1 MQVNGESV
9 CKAPGMN
16 PNTEQALVSRVLGI
30 ECSNKSR
37 TVNSLR
43 VSCGG

>member
-9 CKAPGMN
+9 RQAPGMI
-16 PNTEQALVSRVLGI
+16 PSMEQAPVSHVLGI
-30 ECSNKSR
+30 ECLNKSR